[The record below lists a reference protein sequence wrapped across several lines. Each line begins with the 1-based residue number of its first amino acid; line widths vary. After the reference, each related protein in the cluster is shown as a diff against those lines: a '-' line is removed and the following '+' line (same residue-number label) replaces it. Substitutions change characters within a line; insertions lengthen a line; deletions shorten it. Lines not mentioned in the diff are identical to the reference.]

1 VSYNFFLSRRIY
13 NGGSTKKGGAAP
25 AVRIALLGIA
35 FGLAIILLSVAVVS
49 GFKNQIK
56 VRLAGFGSDVQIANF
71 DAAVSYETLPIWVTD
86 SLEEA
91 IKTEFPDVSTIQRYA
106 TKPAMIKTDNAFQG
120 AVAKGLGPEFDASF
134 FKDYLVEGVIPDFS
148 DSTYT
153 NQIVLSKTLARK
165 MDLKLNDQLLL
176 YFITDQIK
184 ARKLK
189 IVGIYDTGFSQY
201 DETYLLVDLY
211 LIQRLNNWDN
221 HQVSGLEID
230 LVSDAN
236 QAVVVDNMR
245 ACYTNISDEHGG
257 HYFVQSI
264 RDLHPQLFGWLDL
277 LDINVVV
284 ILFLMLGVAGVT
296 MISGLLIIILEHTQ
310 MIGLFKALGMSNR
323 SVRRLFLNLS
333 IFLISQGMII
343 GNLFAGAIYFVQ
355 NYWHLFTLD
364 PNTYYVNYVPMEISF
379 QSWLSINVCTL
390 LVSVIIMIL
399 PTYMISKINPAT
411 SMKYE

>member
-13 NGGSTKKGGAAP
+13 SGGSTQKGGAAP

-49 GFKNQIK
+49 GFKHQIK
-56 VRLAGFGSDVQIANF
+56 VRLAGFGADVQIANF

-86 SLEEA
+86 SLDNR
-91 IKTEFPDVSTIQRYA
+91 IRKDFPSVSTIQRYA
-106 TKPAMIKTDNAFQG
+106 TKPAMIKTDEAFQG
-120 AVAKGLGPEFDASF
+120 AVAKGLGPEFDHSF
-134 FKDYLVEGVIPDFS
+134 FKDYLVEGTIPVFS
-148 DSTYT
+148 DSSYT

-165 MDLKLNDQLLL
+165 MHLKLNDKLLL
-176 YFITDQIK
+176 YFVTDHIR

-201 DETYLLVDLY
+201 DETYMLVDLY
-211 LIQRLNNWDN
+211 LIQRLSGWDS
-221 HQVSGLEID
+221 HQVSGLEVN
-230 LVSDAN
+230 LTSDVDKA
-236 QAVVVDNMR
+236 AVADNMR
-245 ACYTNISDEHGG
+245 IQYTNVPDGHGG
-257 HYFVQSI
+257 HYFVQSL

-323 SVRRLFLNLS
+323 SVRKLFLSLS
-333 IFLISQGMII
+333 VFLIAQGMVI
-343 GNLFAGAIYFVQ
+343 GNLFAGIIYFVQ
-355 NYWHLFTLD
+355 NYWHVFSLD
-364 PNTYYVNYVPMEISF
+364 PATYYVNYVPMEISF
-379 QSWLSINVCTL
+379 RSWLIINIGTLFVSI
-390 LVSVIIMIL
+390 IIMIL
-399 PTYMISKINPAT
+399 PTYMIARINPAS
-411 SMKYE
+411 SMRYE